1 MEFIT
6 VLWAPI
12 LLSAVF
18 VFVVSSIIHMV
29 LKYHANDFKKV
40 PDQDSVQAALRPFNI
55 PAGDFMLPRA
65 DSMKDCS
72 TPEFVEKLN
81 KGPIVIM
88 TVLKNSQMNMGKSL
102 VLWFLYSVLV
112 SIFSAYIAWHA
123 VQPGSSYLAV
133 FRFIGCSAF
142 MGYSLAL
149 LQGGI
154 WYGRN
159 WGTVLKTVFDGLLFA
174 VVTAGT
180 FGWLWPKM

>member
-55 PAGDFMLPRA
+55 SAGDFMLPRA

-88 TVLKNSQMNMGKSL
+88 TVLKNSQMNMGKVWSSGSCTAS
-102 VLWFLYSVLV
+102 W
-112 SIFSAYIAWHA
+112 SAYSPPISR
-123 VQPGSSYLAV
+123 GM
-133 FRFIGCSAF
+133 RCSRVAHTSVCF
-142 MGYSLAL
+142 ALSDARRLWDIPLAL
-149 LQGGI
+149 LKAEFGMVEIGDCPEDS
-154 WYGRN
+154 
-159 WGTVLKTVFDGLLFA
+159 FDGLLFA